1 MAINLAKE
9 EKEAIIK
16 KFGKDS
22 KDSGSAE
29 VQIALLTQKI
39 TELTEHLKINKKDF
53 QGRRGLLMMVGQRK
67 RLLAYVKK
75 QDLQKYRDL
84 IKELGI
90 RG

>member
-9 EKEAIIK
+9 EKADIIK
-16 KFGKDS
+16 KFGKDA

-39 TELTEHLKINKKDF
+39 VELTEHLKINKKDF

-84 IKELGI
+84 IKTLGI

>member
-9 EKEAIIK
+9 EKAAIIK
-16 KFGKDS
+16 KFGKDAN
-22 KDSGSAE
+22 DSGSAE

>member
-9 EKEAIIK
+9 EKAEIIK
-16 KFGKDS
+16 KFGKDAN
-22 KDSGSAE
+22 DSGSAE

-75 QDLQKYRDL
+75 QNLQKYRDL

>member
-9 EKEAIIK
+9 EKAEIIK
-16 KFGKDS
+16 KFGKDAN
-22 KDSGSAE
+22 DSGSAE

-39 TELTEHLKINKKDF
+39 TELTEHLKVNKKDF

-75 QDLQKYRDL
+75 QNLQNYRDL
-84 IKELGI
+84 IQKLGI

>member
-1 MAINLAKE
+1 MAINLTKE
-9 EKEAIIK
+9 EKVQIIK
-16 KFGKDS
+16 KFGKDG

-29 VQIALLTQKI
+29 VQIALLTKKI

-53 QGRRGLLMMVGQRK
+53 QGKRGLLMMVGQRK

-75 QDLQKYRDL
+75 QDLQKYRGL
-84 IKELGI
+84 IKTLGI

>member
-9 EKEAIIK
+9 EKAEIIK
-16 KFGKDS
+16 KFGKDA

-75 QDLQKYRDL
+75 QNLQNYRDL
-84 IKELGI
+84 IKKLGI

>member
-9 EKEAIIK
+9 EKESIIK
-16 KFGKDS
+16 KFGKGAN
-22 KDSGSAE
+22 DSGSAE

-53 QGRRGLLMMVGQRK
+53 QGKRGLLMMVGQRK

-75 QDLQKYRDL
+75 QNLQKYRDL
-84 IKELGI
+84 IKTLGI

>member
-16 KFGKDS
+16 KFGKDT